1 MTQKRSIFEEV
12 GAEGAPVAS
21 PSPGGI
27 SREKGDARRW
37 IRAWLWGLLALVA
50 AMVVIGGLT
59 RLTDSGLSITEWN
72 LVFGTLPPMS
82 DAAWVAEFAKY
93 QASPEFRLQNN
104 WMTLEDF
111 KPIYWWEW
119 AHRLLGRVTGLYW
132 AVGFIAFL
140 AMRRIPAGYT
150 RPLLGIGV
158 LIGLQGAI
166 GWWMVSSGLTG
177 ERVDVA
183 SYRLA
188 THLGLAFF
196 IYALIFWTIL
206 KLGRSSAQNLAARR
220 LKDRALWGMSTGLLH
235 LTGLQILLG
244 ALVAGIDAGRSF
256 SEWPLMGGQFFP
268 PNAFDL
274 EPFWR
279 NFFENAGLVQFVHRI
294 VGYLCAL
301 LAIGVLMR
309 GRKSANFATRT
320 AAYAAVF
327 MVFLQAVVGIV
338 TVLQAAHLHIALT
351 HQVGALLTITV
362 ILLARFRA
370 GYPTE
375 QKVSAA

>member
-12 GAEGAPVAS
+12 GAESAPVAS

-50 AMVVIGGLT
+50 AMMVIGGLT
-59 RLTDSGLSITEWN
+59 RLTES
-72 LVFGTLPPMS
+72 
-82 DAAWVAEFAKY
+82 
-93 QASPEFRLQNN
+93 ASPGMDLMGVDLDSVHQ
-104 WMTLEDF
+104 W
-111 KPIYWWEW
+111 
-119 AHRLLGRVTGLYW
+119 LGRATALYW

-140 AMRRIPAGYT
+140 ATRRIPAGYT
-150 RPLLGIGV
+150 RPLLIMGGLIGV
-158 LIGLQGAI
+158 QIVVGNWL
-166 GWWMVSSGLTG
+166 STSGVTQSG
-177 ERVDVA
+177 IDVVP
-183 SYRLA
+183 YRLA
-188 THLGLAFF
+188 IHLGLTFF
-196 IYALIFWTIL
+196 LYALILWTL
-206 KLGRSSAQNLAARR
+206 FKLGRSSAQNLAARR
-220 LKDRALWGMSTGLLH
+220 LKDRALWGMTTGLLH
-235 LTGLQILLG
+235 LTGLQIVLG
-244 ALVAGIDAGRSF
+244 ALVAGLDGGRSF
-256 SEWPLMGGQFFP
+256 AEWPLMGGQFFP
-268 PNAFDL
+268 PSAFDL

-279 NFFENAGLVQFVHRI
+279 NFFENAGLVQFIHRI

-309 GRKSANFATRT
+309 GRKSANSATRT